1 MDGIIH
7 VKMAE
12 FGIPLFL
19 FEPAGL
25 KFFSSFQP
33 GLIKP
38 TLGNSFPN
46 APPAVAWAS
55 LSEPQEFEDK
65 IELELG

>member
-1 MDGIIH
+1 MDGMIH
-7 VKMAE
+7 ARTAE

-19 FEPAGL
+19 FEPARL

-55 LSEPQEFEDK
+55 LFKPQEFEDK

>member
-7 VKMAE
+7 VWMAE
-12 FGIPLFL
+12 FGIPFFL

-25 KFFSSFQP
+25 KFFLSFQP

-46 APPAVAWAS
+46 TPPAVGWAS

-65 IELELG
+65 IKLELG

>member
-7 VKMAE
+7 ARTAE
-12 FGIPLFL
+12 FGIPFFL

-46 APPAVAWAS
+46 APPAVAWPS
-55 LSEPQEFEDK
+55 LFKPQEFEDK